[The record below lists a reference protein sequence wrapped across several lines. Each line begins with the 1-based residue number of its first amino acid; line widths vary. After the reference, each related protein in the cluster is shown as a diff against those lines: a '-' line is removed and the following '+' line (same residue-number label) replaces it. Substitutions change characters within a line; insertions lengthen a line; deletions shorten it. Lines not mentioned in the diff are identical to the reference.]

1 MPPKKQLE
9 PNAEYTTVGLTP
21 EHHEAVHEIA
31 KARKGKNPRTSLS
44 SILVDALWDLLRK
57 ETGKTRAEIR
67 AQVPEHLRTPEPTIP
82 APSNVA
88 TMPKKKSVRR

>member
-1 MPPKKQLE
+1 VPPKKQLE

-31 KARKGKNPRTSLS
+31 KARKGNNPRTSLN

-57 ETGKTRAEIR
+57 ETGKTRSQIR
-67 AQVPEHLRTPEPTIP
+67 VQLPENLRTPEPTIP
-82 APSNVA
+82 PRSKIAEMPG
-88 TMPKKKSVRR
+88 PKKKR

>member
-31 KARKGKNPRTSLS
+31 KARKGNNPRTSLN
-44 SILVDALWDLLRK
+44 SILVDALWDLLKK
-57 ETGKTRAEIR
+57 ETGKTRAQIR
-67 AQVPEHLRTPEPTIP
+67 LQLPENLRTPEPP
-82 APSNVA
+82 SAPVGNV
-88 TMPKKKSVRR
+88 TQMPKPKKRR